1 MKVET
6 VLSRARGMI
15 TAIAPGIIDAISLVK
30 PDSTPAGLSNPLNI
44 AIDMR

>member
-15 TAIAPGIIDAISLVK
+15 TAITLSIIDAISLAK
-30 PDSTPAGLSNPLNI
+30 PDSTSAGLSNPLNI